1 LIVSS
6 VAALRPAVV
15 VFREEQ
21 YFDWRVYTVIALGS
35 VITALGLVHGR
46 AWSIEL
52 LVGLV
57 LGLSLVMVMVFFLL
71 QMTTEVIPTDV
82 GVWFGWLPTYRR
94 IVPIAAIRKIEVVTF
109 RPIAD
114 YGFWGIRR
122 GRDGERVLIARG
134 NRGVRL
140 ELQDGSKLLI
150 GSQRPEALATALE
163 RAMRPGE

>member
-1 LIVSS
+1 VSS

-21 YFDWRVYTVIALGS
+21 YFDWRVYALIALFS
-35 VITALGLVHGR
+35 VLTGLGVLHGR
-46 AWSIEL
+46 AWSREL
-52 LVGLV
+52 LLGLIV
-57 LGLSLVMVMVFFLL
+57 GLSLVMLIVFFLL

-82 GVWFGWLPTYRR
+82 GIWFGWVPTYRR
-94 IVPIAAIRKIEVVTF
+94 VVPTSTIRKIEVVTF

-114 YGFWGIRR
+114 YGFWGIRS

-140 ELQDGSKLLI
+140 ELADGSRLLI

-163 RAMRPGE
+163 GAMQPGE